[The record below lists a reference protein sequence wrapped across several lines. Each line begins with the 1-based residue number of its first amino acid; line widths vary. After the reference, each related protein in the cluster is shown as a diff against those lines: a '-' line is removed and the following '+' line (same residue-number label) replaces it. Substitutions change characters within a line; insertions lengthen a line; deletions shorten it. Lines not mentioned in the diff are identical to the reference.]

1 MYLEGIIG
9 SEKNILEDESNNSD
23 IRYEKCYFE
32 KDNLLEWLEYLFSIN
47 DCYKRFTD
55 ENILKT
61 TFLEWI
67 FNKFKKQFIFK
78 VNFDYLSNLLNV
90 EGSAEHNSRDFI
102 RKIIESEEFFGF
114 YVKLSNKLLEK
125 NELELLLPQIIKSSY
140 SSYIITNKAI
150 YSFGKKTKKEVIKKL
165 FFESER
171 ILNYYDEP
179 KRLSYEEIVDPYLY
193 SLNKIPNNEIK
204 IFATK
209 FSSYYKE
216 NFSMYEVLKKIHFN
230 FSFDLANDV
239 IKNSNLK
246 NIEIDKLMRIHN
258 FLNNEIEYLND
269 FIKNL
274 KDKEFVKKG
283 VVNYEYNC
291 NLKEI
296 KIGLNHEFGYN
307 SYILNIIEFIVKKGN
322 FTSFCYF

>member
-1 MYLEGIIG
+1 M
-9 SEKNILEDESNNSD
+9 
-23 IRYEKCYFE
+23 
-32 KDNLLEWLEYLFSIN
+32 
-47 DCYKRFTD
+47 
-55 ENILKT
+55 
-61 TFLEWI
+61 
-67 FNKFKKQFIFK
+67 
-78 VNFDYLSNLLNV
+78 LNV
-90 EGSAEHNSRDFI
+90 DGTAEYNSRDFI

-114 YVKLSNKLLEK
+114 YVRLSNKLLEK

-216 NFSMYEVLKKIHFN
+216 NFSMYEVIKKIHFN

-269 FIKNL
+269 FIK
-274 KDKEFVKKG
+274 K
-283 VVNYEYNC
+283 
-291 NLKEI
+291 
-296 KIGLNHEFGYN
+296 
-307 SYILNIIEFIVKKGN
+307 
-322 FTSFCYF
+322 T